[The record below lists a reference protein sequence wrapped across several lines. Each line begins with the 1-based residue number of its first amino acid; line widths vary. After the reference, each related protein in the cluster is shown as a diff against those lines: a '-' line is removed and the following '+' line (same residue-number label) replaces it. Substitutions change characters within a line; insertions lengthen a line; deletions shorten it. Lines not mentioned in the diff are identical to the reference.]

1 MPWAAVAAA
10 VGGLLGFAGVLSV
23 LLPPQNPYGLAYQPG
38 ALGDYL
44 HDWGDFASY
53 TLTTL
58 SLGGVLALVGGAR
71 SRAGITAGLVA
82 LASLIALLWF
92 FVYVA
97 FVFDPVLTPW
107 PGPPPLLVILGYTAF
122 CGKSAAL
129 FVVGFTALRAEVVGR
144 WGLLLLALGALEAA
158 LLVVLTFAP
167 SWPFSDAWWL
177 WMLFGLPES
186 GVGLTE
192 TVGWIRLTET
202 VGWILLGCVLLRLE
216 PGCRRRKLEEERRA
230 LEEENLRET
239 RLLYE
244 EAFGAGNLSMV
255 DEIVADDF
263 FDHLHHRRGPQAFK
277 SSITSLRDRFPD
289 LVLCVRNQI
298 ADGEQIT
305 TRCVLSGTDVGG
317 VLWYPPTHKHVTF
330 RVAYVDHFRGGK
342 LIEHWEKADM
352 RNLLEQLGLPAGNG

>member
-1 MPWAAVAAA
+1 MLLAAVAAL
-10 VGGLLGFAGVLSV
+10 VGGLLGIAGVLSI
-23 LLPPQNPYGLAYQPG
+23 LLPPENPYGLAYKPG
-38 ALGDYL
+38 TLGDVL
-44 HDWGDFASY
+44 HEWGDSASH

-71 SRAGITAGLVA
+71 SRAGVTAGLVA
-82 LASLIALLWF
+82 LASFVALLWF
-92 FVYVA
+92 FVYLA
-97 FVFDPVLTPW
+97 FVFDPVLAPW
-107 PGPPPLLVILGYTAF
+107 PGPPPLLIVLGYTAF

-129 FVVGFTALRAEVVGR
+129 LLFGFAALRTEVVGW

-167 SWPFSDAWWL
+167 SWPFSDAWWV

-186 GVGLTE
+186 GMGLTE

-202 VGWILLGCVLLRLE
+202 VGWIMLGYVVLRLE
-216 PGCRRRKLEEERRA
+216 PECRRRTLEVERRV
-230 LEEENLRET
+230 LEEENLRAT

-263 FDHLHHRRGPQAFK
+263 IDHLRHRHGPQAFK
-277 SSITSLRDRFPD
+277 STIAGLRNRFPD
-289 LVLCVRNQI
+289 LVLCVEKQV
-298 ADGEQIT
+298 ADGEKIT
-305 TRCVLSGTDVGG
+305 TLCVLSGTDLGG

-342 LIEHWEKADM
+342 LVEHWEKVDT
-352 RNLLEQLGLPAGNG
+352 RSLLKQLSLPAGNG